1 MVYDLCDKKLWKRS
15 GLGLG
20 ILYIH
25 RWARCTI
32 GVISMHHRGTLYAP
46 LRCSVCTIEVIIDY
60 GLKVR

>member
-32 GVISMHHRGTLYAP
+32 GVICMHHWGTLYAP
-46 LRCSVCTIEVIIDY
+46 L
-60 GLKVR
+60 G

>member
-46 LRCSVCTIEVIIDY
+46 LGYSVCTIEVLCMY
-60 GLKVR
+60 H

>member
-25 RWARCTI
+25 RWARCRVAFFWLLFFAVQRKACPELVE
-32 GVISMHHRGTLYAP
+32 G
-46 LRCSVCTIEVIIDY
+46 
-60 GLKVR
+60 

>member
-20 ILYIH
+20 ILHIH

-46 LRCSVCTIEVIIDY
+46 SGYSVCTIGMICMY
-60 GLKVR
+60 H

>member
-20 ILYIH
+20 ILHIH

-32 GVISMHHRGTLYAP
+32 GDDQYAP
-46 LRCSVCTIEVIIDY
+46 SGYSVCTIGMICMY
-60 GLKVR
+60 H